1 MPPRLV
7 FTALHKQA
15 GVTLLE
21 MLISIGILG
30 SVVAGLATLIGNASD
45 DTRAS
50 VTALH
55 VKTVG
60 DAANAYIKDNYASI
74 TTVATAASP
83 ALIRVSD
90 LIAQGYLPTG
100 YSAVNPCRQSTCVL
114 VLEPTPNKLTGLV
127 VTEGGDTIDDLT
139 LGQVAGM
146 VGGSGAGIYSTSPG
160 VISGA
165 MGGFSFPFG
174 AFGNPNQLGQRC
186 DGTAGAPAA
195 VAGHLAMA
203 LWYSDGAQAAS
214 TLYRDA
220 VPGNPSLN
228 TMNTPILMGA
238 STIQTEGAACTQ
250 AGAVG
255 RSATG
260 GVLACDNGVWAA
272 ARSAFWKDPVATFS
286 ALPVCNAAS
295 INHTRVVRTPTTG
308 SGARAYTCNGAG
320 AWQPLAVSDTG
331 DLTVAG
337 NLNTAGLDGSLLI
350 VPVATEGNA
359 CPVNGRI
366 ARAATGMLLSCNSLV
381 WTGSGGSGLGIG
393 QKWQNVSRGFGVWYQ
408 NTTSKPIMVAG
419 VANGFSTY
427 AYLVYYVS
435 DGVTSTNAYTTCYD
449 TCHVSFVVP
458 PNHSYYFGSS
468 GSGASALSVRELR

>member
-1 MPPRLV
+1 MMPSQFSNL
-7 FTALHKQA
+7 ALRKQA

-30 SVVAGLATLIGNASD
+30 SVVAGLATLIGNASE

-100 YSAVNPCRQSTCVL
+100 YSAANPRRQSTCVL

-195 VAGHLAMA
+195 AAGHVAMA
-203 LWYSDGAQAAS
+203 LWYSDGAQSGS

-238 STIQTEGAACTQ
+238 STVQIEGQSCPENGALGRTAS
-250 AGAVG
+250 GAVLSCTSG
-255 RSATG
+255 AWKSSG
-260 GVLACDNGVWAA
+260 
-272 ARSAFWKDPVATFS
+272 SQFWQDPVANLTG
-286 ALPVCNAAS
+286 LPACNAAS
-295 INHTRVVRTPTTG
+295 LYQTRIVKSPSVG
-308 SGARAYTCNGAG
+308 SVPRAYTCGPSSLWIA
-320 AWQPLAVSDTG
+320 LSVD
-331 DLTVAG
+331 DAG
-337 NLNTAGLDGSLLI
+337 NLD
-350 VPVATEGNA
+350 VPN
-359 CPVNGRI
+359 RI
-366 ARAATGMLLSCNSLV
+366 TSAATTVTGTATINKLGGTLEITSVEVVNSACSVTGRMARTASGQLVSCQGGV
-381 WTGSGGSGLGIG
+381 WTAPAAAGGSIMYGYAAASTLCASIG
-393 QKWQNVSRGFGVWYQ
+393 KS
-408 NTTSKPIMVAG
+408 A
-419 VANGFSTY
+419 VANARLG
-427 AYLVYYVS
+427 AYGYSYVWWG
-435 DGVTSTNAYTTCYD
+435 DAN
-449 TCHVSFVVP
+449 
-458 PNHSYYFGSS
+458 GSPTI
-468 GSGASALSVRELR
+468 AFCV